1 MGFID
6 LLLNLAA
13 LLLWL
18 SFRAAAFPSP
28 TIAPATSLLST
39 LRRADGKRPRRWL
52 EFAGLLGILA
62 GRAVLY
68 AQLGPAVHWS
78 PRLSLGVIV
87 LSFKG
92 NALAATALFSLL
104 SFVVTA
110 AVFYLWLVLLSVAN
124 AKLPE
129 QDFIQRLVRLH
140 LGWTERLPALLRLLL
155 PPLLIIVTW
164 RVAQPSLVSAGVLPG
179 ARDAA
184 RVWEQGLVLAAGAI
198 FAWKFII
205 AGLMVLHLAN
215 SYVYLGEAAFWPWVD
230 TTAKNLLGPLKKL
243 PLQFARVD
251 LAPVAVIALVW
262 VAAHFGLRMLTQLF
276 QRLVS

>member
-28 TIAPATSLLST
+28 AIAPAASLLST
-39 LRRADGKRPRRWL
+39 L
-52 EFAGLLGILA
+52 
-62 GRAVLY
+62 
-68 AQLGPAVHWS
+68 
-78 PRLSLGVIV
+78 
-87 LSFKG
+87 
-92 NALAATALFSLL
+92 
-104 SFVVTA
+104 

-124 AKLPE
+124 ARLPE

-155 PPLLIIVTW
+155 PPLLIIVAW
-164 RVAQPSLVSAGVLPG
+164 RVAQPSLVNAGVLPA

-184 RVWEQGLVLAAGAI
+184 RVWEQGVVLAAGAI

-230 TTAKNLLGPLKKL
+230 ATAKNLLGPLKKI
-243 PLQFARVD
+243 PLRFARVD
-251 LAPVAVIALVW
+251 LTPVAAIALVW
-262 VAAHFGLRMLTQLF
+262 IAAHFGLRMLTQLF